1 MKLDHVC
8 SGQDGRGRRWRV
20 VIFMSLLLKP
30 KHIYCFQMLIV
41 MCTILFGRRSILY
54 TTGSMCVLLA
64 QNEFTARDFLSPY
77 NDWSYVCLYNLIG
90 TKIAISCF

>member
-1 MKLDHVC
+1 VEGSDIYVPPFETKAY
-8 SGQDGRGRRWRV
+8 
-20 VIFMSLLLKP
+20 LLLSDA
-30 KHIYCFQMLIV
+30 HCNV
-41 MCTILFGRRSILY
+41 CTILFGRRSILY